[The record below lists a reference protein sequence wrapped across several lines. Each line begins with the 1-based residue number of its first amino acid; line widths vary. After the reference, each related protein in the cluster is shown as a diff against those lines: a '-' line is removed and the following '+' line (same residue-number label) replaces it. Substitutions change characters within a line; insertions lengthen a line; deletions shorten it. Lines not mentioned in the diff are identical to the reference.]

1 MRRTLCFL
9 GFVVLDLVAIL
20 FAIRLDA
27 ILIALL

>member
-1 MRRTLCFL
+1 MRHILYFL
-9 GFVVLDLVAIL
+9 GFVILDLVAIL